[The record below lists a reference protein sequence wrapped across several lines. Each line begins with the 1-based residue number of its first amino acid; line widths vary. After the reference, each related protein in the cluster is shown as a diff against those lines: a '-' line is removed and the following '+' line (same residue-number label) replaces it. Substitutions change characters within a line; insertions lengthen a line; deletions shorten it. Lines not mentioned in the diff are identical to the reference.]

1 MIYVLF
7 FLLGFLLG
15 LFTLAILIEIR
26 KANYKHNIKLRRKA
40 FKERMDYLTK

>member
-1 MIYVLF
+1 MIYVLI

-15 LFTLAILIEIR
+15 LYTLAILIEIR
-26 KANYKHNIKLRRKA
+26 KAKYKHDIELRRKD